1 MLSLR
6 LACLLCVLPGA
17 VAAQKGPVRLQL
29 TPQNPAIGAG
39 SPNIQLTAGEIFFT
53 AVGKQAAGLALTATW
68 SSSNTAVATVIASGL
83 VTGQSS
89 GSATI
94 TAVSGPFQNSIT
106 VTVACSHSN
115 GLGQT
120 YDDCADALGAPG
132 NAGSYNQTM
141 ASRAATAWGAG
152 TISAVSCGVS
162 NAVEDK
168 FAGMCAVWAYSGPL
182 AGHVQ
187 LAVTCN
193 CPISTSVTWN

>member
-115 GLGQT
+115 RIGQT
-120 YDDCADALGAPG
+120 IQDCAHALSAPG
-132 NAGSYNQTM
+132 NARSYNHTM

-152 TISAVSCGVS
+152 TISEGSCGVS
-162 NAVEDK
+162 NALEEK
-168 FAGMCAVWAYSGPL
+168 FAGIGAVWAYSGPPRGPTHR
-182 AGHVQ
+182 A
-187 LAVTCN
+187 
-193 CPISTSVTWN
+193 ST